1 MAQTREEIIAA
12 AVRRASKG
20 FAPGTVLYDECAIIP
35 ITATGPGDREMR
47 TVVVTSP
54 DEEQTYAVF
63 GALPDPS
70 SATGWRVVHLDMRKG
85 AHPTVV
91 SALAAVGIPR

>member
-12 AVRRASKG
+12 AVRRATKG
-20 FAPGTVLYDECAIIP
+20 FAPGTILYDECAIIP
-35 ITATGPGDREMR
+35 ITATGPGDRGMR
-47 TVVVTSP
+47 SVVITSP
-54 DEEQTYAVF
+54 DEEETYAVF

-70 SATGWRVVHLDMRKG
+70 SATEWRVVHLDVRKG

-91 SALAAVGIPR
+91 SALAVVGIPR

>member
-1 MAQTREEIIAA
+1 MAQTRETVIAA
-12 AVRRASKG
+12 AVRRATKG
-20 FAPGTVLYDECAIIP
+20 FALGVVVYDECAIIP
-35 ITATGPGDREMR
+35 ITATGPDEREMR
-47 TVVVTSP
+47 TIVVTSP
-54 DEEQTYAVF
+54 DEGETYAVL

-70 SATGWRVVHLDMRKG
+70 SATGWRVVHLDVRKG